1 MNSLYYHF
9 KIFRSIC
16 HVSPLNLVVPI
27 KIILGRVTKNGFE
40 VNIHFLVVVCFREA
54 RPFFTRDIQNNKK
67 RRLLAKKL
75 IKFEEYKN
83 VETHDIQNNKK
94 RRFLTKKLINF
105 GESEKV

>member
-1 MNSLYYHF
+1 MNSLYCHF

-16 HVSPLNLVVPI
+16 HLSPLNSVVPI

-40 VNIHFLVVVCFREA
+40 VSIHFLVVVCFGEE
-54 RPFFTRDIQNNKK
+54 RPFFTRNVQKNKK
-67 RRLLAKKL
+67 RRLKKL
-75 IKFEEYKN
+75 IKFEESKN

-105 GESEKV
+105 GESENV